1 VTAPPPVPR
10 PAPRRLPPGRGG
22 PPVRTPGPETRRLPV
37 LIVVGACIAIAA
49 AFGLTGTD
57 ASTRARAGNTI
68 AAAVPTVVEPDTL
81 SSTWYCAEGTGS
93 PGGRA
98 DETIIIA
105 NVGNAASRAV
115 VTVMPGGQD
124 EPESRRV
131 AVPRGGQVR
140 VPVSS
145 ILQTPEHPDDAG
157 LLVGPGVVVE
167 VFGGGSL
174 VEHEIE
180 GESDLA
186 VGPCAREAGRDWYF
200 AAGTTER
207 GADDNAALFNPF
219 PDDAIVD
226 LTFATD
232 AGFIAPADLQALVVP
247 RRSRVTVPVGNFVRR
262 QAQVALHA
270 HVRSGRIVAEQ
281 SLHFTAE
288 NETRRGLTLS
298 LGAPSPESSWSLP
311 GVVPEDGAS
320 HAVLVANFDTSAT
333 EVEIEPRFDEPS
345 STRPQPVPVGGRSVA
360 VVDLALLGDSGAPLG
375 FVVRKTRASP
385 VVVEELAS
393 WAPPAAA
400 TGSAATVASSVQA
413 PGWVFAAGRLTPEG
427 DAGVSVL
434 NPGRNSATV
443 RLLAYTSGGGDQP
456 TSVGELRVPARAQA
470 RFDLVELGVN
480 PDQVV
485 VVRADAPVI
494 AARRIAGPT
503 GASLALGVAEP
514 DAR

>member
-1 VTAPPPVPR
+1 MTAPHRAPPR
-10 PAPRRLPPGRGG
+10 RGG
-22 PPVRTPGPETRRLPV
+22 PPARTPGRERRRLPV
-37 LIVVGACIAIAA
+37 LLVVGACIAIAGA
-49 AFGLTGTD
+49 WSLSGTED
-57 ASTRARAGNTI
+57 STTARAGNTI
-68 AAAVPTVVEPDTL
+68 TAAVPTVAEPDTV

-105 NVGNAASRAV
+105 NEGSADARAV
-115 VTVMPGGQD
+115 LTVMAGEPG

-145 ILQTPEHPDDAG
+145 VLQTPEHPDEAG
-157 LLVGPGVVVE
+157 LVVGPGVVVE
-167 VFGGGSL
+167 VFGGGSI

-180 GESDLA
+180 GESDFA
-186 VGPCAREAGRDWYF
+186 VGPSAREAGRDWYF

-207 GADDNAALFNPF
+207 GAEDNVALFNPF

-232 AGFIAPADLQALVVP
+232 AGFIAPADLQAVVVP
-247 RRSRVTVPVGNFVRR
+247 RRSRLTVPVGNFVRR

-270 HVRSGRIVAEQ
+270 HVQTGRIVAEQ
-281 SLHFTAE
+281 SLTFTAE

-298 LGAPSPESSWSLP
+298 LGAPSPSASWSLP

-320 HAVLVANFDTSAT
+320 HAVLVANFDSSAT
-333 EVEIEPRFDEPS
+333 EVEITPRFDEPT
-345 STRPQPVPVGGRSVA
+345 STRPRAVPVGGRSVA
-360 VVDLALLGDSGAPLG
+360 VVDLASLGDSGAPLA
-375 FVVRKTRASP
+375 FDVRTTRASA
-385 VVVEELAS
+385 VVVEELTS

-400 TGSAATVASSVQA
+400 TGSATTMASPVQA
-413 PGWVFAAGRLTPEG
+413 PGWAFAAGRLTPEG

-434 NPGRNSATV
+434 NPNRKSVTV
-443 RLLAYTSGGGDQP
+443 RLLAYAPGGGEEP

-470 RFDLVELGVN
+470 RFDLVELGVA
-480 PDQVV
+480 PDQVI
-485 VVRADAPVI
+485 VVRADAPVV
-494 AARRIAGPT
+494 AAGRIVGPT
-503 GASLALGVAEP
+503 GVSLELGVADP
-514 DAR
+514 

>member
-1 VTAPPPVPR
+1 
-10 PAPRRLPPGRGG
+10 
-22 PPVRTPGPETRRLPV
+22 V
-37 LIVVGACIAIAA
+37 LIVVGACLVIAA
-49 AFGLTGTD
+49 GWGLSGTD
-57 ASTRARAGNTI
+57 ASTTARAGNTI
-68 AAAVPTVVEPDTL
+68 AAAVPTVAEPDTL

-105 NVGNAASRAV
+105 NVGNAAARAV

-186 VGPCAREAGRDWYF
+186 GGPCAREAGRDWYF

-207 GADDNAALFNPF
+207 GAEDNAALFNPF

-270 HVRSGRIVAEQ
+270 HVRTGRIVAEQ
-281 SLHFTAE
+281 SLNFTAE

-298 LGAPSPESSWSLP
+298 LGAPSPEPSWSLP
-311 GVVPEDGAS
+311 GVVPEEGAS
-320 HAVLVANFDTSAT
+320 HSVLVANFDTSAT
-333 EVEIEPRFDEPS
+333 EVEIVPRFDEPS
-345 STRPQPVPVGGRSVA
+345 STRPRPVPVGGRSAA
-360 VVDLALLGDSGAPLG
+360 VVDLASLGDSGTPLG
-375 FVVRKTRASP
+375 FEVRTTRASP

-393 WAPPAAA
+393 WVPPAAA
-400 TGSAATVASSVQA
+400 TGSATTLASPVQA
-413 PGWVFAAGRLTPEG
+413 RGWAFAAGRLAPEG

-434 NPGRNSATV
+434 NAGRTSATV
-443 RLLAYTSGGGDQP
+443 RLLAYESGGGDQS

-470 RFDLVELGVN
+470 SFDLVELGVN
-480 PDQVV
+480 PDQIV
-485 VVRADAPVI
+485 VVRADAPVV
-494 AARRIAGPT
+494 ASRRIVGPT
-503 GASLALGVAEP
+503 GASLSLGVAEP
-514 DAR
+514 DAG

>member
-1 VTAPPPVPR
+1 M
-10 PAPRRLPPGRGG
+10 
-22 PPVRTPGPETRRLPV
+22 
-37 LIVVGACIAIAA
+37 VVGACIAIGA
-49 AFGLTGTD
+49 AFGLSGTE
-57 ASTRARAGNTI
+57 ASTTARADKTI
-68 AAAVPTVVEPDTL
+68 TAAVPTVAEPDTV

-105 NVGNAASRAV
+105 SVGNTAARAV
-115 VTVMPGGQD
+115 VTVMPGGED

-145 ILQTPEHPDDAG
+145 ILQIPERPDDAG

-180 GESDLA
+180 GEDDLA
-186 VGPCAREAGRDWYF
+186 VSPCAREAGRDWYF

-262 QAQVALHA
+262 QAQVAVHA
-270 HVRSGRIVAEQ
+270 HVRTGRIVAEQ
-281 SLHFTAE
+281 SLNFTAE

-298 LGAPSPESSWSLP
+298 LGAPRPEASWNLP

-333 EVEIEPRFDEPS
+333 EVEIAPRFDEPS
-345 STRPQPVPVGGRSVA
+345 STRPRPVPVGGRSVA
-360 VVDLALLGDSGAPLG
+360 VVDLASLGDSGAPLG
-375 FVVRKTRASP
+375 FEVRTTRASP

-393 WAPPAAA
+393 WAPPAPA
-400 TGSAATVASSVQA
+400 TASATTPASPLQSS
-413 PGWVFAAGRLTPEG
+413 GWAFAAGRLTPEG
-427 DAGVSVL
+427 DAGVNVL
-434 NPGRNSATV
+434 NPGRTSVTV
-443 RLLAYTSGGGDQP
+443 RLLGYPAGGGDQP
-456 TSVGELRVPARAQA
+456 TDLGEQRVPGRAQA
-470 RFDLVELGVN
+470 RFDLVELGVD

-485 VVRADAPVI
+485 VVRADAPVV
-494 AARRIAGPT
+494 AARRIVRPT

-514 DAR
+514 DAG

>member
-1 VTAPPPVPR
+1 VTAPLPASR
-10 PAPRRLPPGRGG
+10 PGPGRASPGRGD
-22 PPVRTPGPETRRLPV
+22 PPARTLVRETRRLPV
-37 LIVVGACIAIAA
+37 VIVVGACIAIAA
-49 AFGLTGTD
+49 AFGLSGTGASTMARTGD
-57 ASTRARAGNTI
+57 AS

-105 NVGNAASRAV
+105 NVGSAAVRAV

-131 AVPRGGQVR
+131 AVPQGGQVR
-140 VPVSS
+140 FPVSS
-145 ILQTPEHPDDAG
+145 IVQTPEHPDDAG

-180 GESDLA
+180 GESDLE
-186 VGPCAREAGRDWYF
+186 VGPCARQVGRDWYF

-207 GADDNAALFNPF
+207 GTEDNAALFNPF

-247 RRSRVTVPVGNFVRR
+247 RRSRVTVPIGNFVRR

-270 HVRSGRIVAEQ
+270 HVRTGRIVAEQ
-281 SLHFTAE
+281 ALNFTAE

-311 GVVPEDGAS
+311 GVAPEDGAS

-333 EVEIEPRFDEPS
+333 EVEIEPRFDEPN
-345 STRPQPVPVGGRSVA
+345 STRARPVPVGGRSVA
-360 VVDLALLGDSGAPLG
+360 VVDLASLGDSAAPLG
-375 FVVRKTRASP
+375 FEVRTTRASP

-400 TGSAATVASSVQA
+400 TASATTLASPVQA
-413 PGWVFAAGRLTPEG
+413 PGWAFAMGRVTPEG

-434 NPGRNSATV
+434 NPGHKSARV
-443 RLLAYTSGGGDQP
+443 RLLAYASGGGEQP
-456 TSVGELRVPARAQA
+456 TSVGELRIPARAQA
-470 RFDLVELGVN
+470 QFDLVELAVD
-480 PDQVV
+480 PDRVV
-485 VVRADAPVI
+485 LVRADAPVI
-494 AARRIAGPT
+494 AARRIVGPT

-514 DAR
+514 ATG